1 MSTSKSISYY
11 LALGCVSSVAFTGA
25 ANAQEAQQPRSLG
38 GVTVTSTAIEDEEVL
53 VEEAESPRYT
63 RPLLDTPQTIT
74 VLSNTTI
81 RQQNLLTLRDALTT
95 VPGIT
100 FGAGEGGGGYGDSIN
115 LRGQSANNDIQIDGV
130 RDSAQYSRSDTFN
143 LQQLEVVNGAN
154 SVYSGSGSIG
164 GSINLVTKRPQAD
177 DLTVLSAGIGT
188 DNYYRGTVD
197 TNLRLGENVAFRLN
211 GMVHRNDLA
220 GRDVEQSERWGIAPS
235 VTFGIEGPT
244 QLTFLYQHQEDN
256 NTPVYGVPFYLT
268 QGGLLPG
275 ASYSGYYG
283 YADVDRQDQVI
294 DIATIIIEQELSEN
308 FSLRHLARYQ
318 NVSADIVVNPPQGA
332 FCLANGTL
340 ASNGTACASGQLP
353 GIFYPSG
360 PRGSTRL
367 TDTETIYNQ
376 LDLMGT
382 INTGGVVH
390 TLTLGAS
397 YLEENYD
404 LSSGNSLRNP
414 LGATPNPAL
423 PPINIANPN
432 PIYGGPVNFIPGSY
446 QRGDSGNIALYL
458 FDAIAISDQFEINGG
473 IRWEENQATF
483 RSDTID
489 TTNAAAKPAVGTTPA
504 VREQIFGQVTTGLEQ
519 VSKDTLFSY
528 RIGAV
533 YKPVENASLYVAYGN
548 SRTPTS
554 SSVRGGCGLASAA
567 QVLVNAEPCGVS
579 PQEAVNYEIGAKFE
593 MSSGVQ
599 LTAALFR
606 NERTNY
612 PVSSNDPLIGNLQV
626 NDGRSRVDGVALGA
640 SGRIGDSFTIFA
652 NYTYLDSE
660 VLQSVSNLCLTRPL
674 PNPTT
679 CPLTDVQAG
688 NPLTNTPEHSGSLFA
703 TYQFGFGL
711 QVGYG
716 LTYQGGYNLTN
727 SSAAPILQSDDLL
740 THRLYFNYALENGL
754 SAQLNIQN
762 LTDEEYFT
770 GIRNNGWATPG
781 EARSAVFSL
790 SYSF

>member
-256 NTPVYGVPFYLT
+256 NTPVYGVPYYSSL
-268 QGGLLPG
+268 GGLLPG
-275 ASYSGYYG
+275 ASYGGYYG
-283 YADVDRQDQVI
+283 YSDVDRQDQVI
-294 DIATIIIEQELSEN
+294 DIATIIIEQEFSEN

-318 NVSADIVVNPPQGA
+318 NVSADLVVDPPQGA
-332 FCLANGTL
+332 YCLANGTNT
-340 ASNGTACASGQLP
+340 SGTACVAGQVP
-353 GIFYPSG
+353 GMYYPSG

-376 LDLMGT
+376 LDFLGT
-382 INTGGVVH
+382 VNTGGIVH
-390 TLTLGAS
+390 TITLGAS
-397 YLEENYD
+397 YMEENYD
-404 LSSGNSLRNP
+404 LSSGNSLRNAG
-414 LGATPNPAL
+414 GATPNPVL

-432 PIYGGPVNFIPGSY
+432 PIYGGPVNFIPGGY
-446 QRGDSGNIALYL
+446 QRGDTRNIAVYL
-458 FDAIAISDQFEINGG
+458 FDAIALSDQFEINGG
-473 IRWEENQATF
+473 IHWEDNKAVF
-483 RSDTID
+483 RSDTI
-489 TTNAAAKPAVGTTPA
+489 VTTPGA
-504 VREQIFGQVTTGLEQ
+504 TYGNVTTGLEQ
-519 VSKDTLFSY
+519 VSKDSLFSY

-554 SSVRGGCGLASAA
+554 SSVRTGCGLASATI
-567 QVLVNAEPCGVS
+567 LGNPCTVA
-579 PQEAVNYEIGAKFE
+579 PQEAVNYEIGGKIDLAAG
-593 MSSGVQ
+593 MQ

-612 PVSSNDPLIGNLQV
+612 PVNSNDPTIGTLQV
-626 NDGRSRVDGVALGA
+626 LDGRSRVDGIALGA
-640 SGRIGDSFTIFA
+640 SGRITREWSIFA

-660 VLQSVSNLCLTRPL
+660 VLQSISNYCLANPL
-674 PNPTT
+674 GTPGGAA
-679 CPLTDVQAG
+679 CPATDVQAG
-688 NPLTNTPEHSGSLFA
+688 NPLTNTPKHSGSLFT
-703 TYQFGFGL
+703 TYTFPFGL

-716 LTYQGGYNLTN
+716 VTYQGSYNLTN
-727 SSAAPILQSDDLL
+727 SSAATFLKVEDLL
-740 THRLYFNYALENGL
+740 THRLFASYSFDNGL

>member
-25 ANAQEAQQPRSLG
+25 AHAQEAQPNRSLG
-38 GVTVTSTAIEDEEVL
+38 GMTVTSTAIDEEEVL

-164 GSINLVTKRPQAD
+164 GSINMVTKRPQAET
-177 DLTVLSAGIGT
+177 LTVGTVGIGT
-188 DNYYRGTVD
+188 DEYYRGTLD
-197 TNLRLGENVAFRLN
+197 TNVRLSENVAFRLN
-211 GMVHRNDLA
+211 GMLHRNDIP

-244 QLTFLYQHQEDN
+244 SLTLLYQHQEDN
-256 NTPVYGVPFYLT
+256 NTPVYGVPFYSNL
-268 QGGLLPG
+268 GGLLPG

-294 DIATIIIEQELSEN
+294 DIATAIIEHEFSEN
-308 FSLRHLARYQ
+308 FSLRNLSRWQ
-318 NVSADIVVNPPQGA
+318 NIAADIVVNPPQGT
-332 FCLANGTL
+332 FCLANGRTT
-340 ASNGTACASGQLP
+340 AGAACAAGLVP
-353 GIFYPSG
+353 GTFYPSG
-360 PRGSTRL
+360 PRGTTRL
-367 TDTETIYNQ
+367 TDTETLYNQ
-376 LDLMGT
+376 LDFIGT
-382 INTGGVVH
+382 VNTGGIVH
-390 TLTLGAS
+390 TITIGAA
-397 YLEENYD
+397 YMEENYD
-404 LSSGNSLRNP
+404 LANGNSLRNP
-414 LGATPNPAL
+414 GGATPNPAL

-432 PIYGGPVNFIPGSY
+432 PIYGGPINFIQSGA
-446 QRGDSGNIALYL
+446 QRGDTRNIAFYL

-473 IRWEENQATF
+473 IRWEDNKAVFRTDTIVSAPGATF
-483 RSDTID
+483 G
-489 TTNAAAKPAVGTTPA
+489 N
-504 VREQIFGQVTTGLEQ
+504 VTTGADQ
-519 VSKDTLFSY
+519 VSKDSLFSY

-554 SSVRGGCGLASAA
+554 SSVRTGCGLASATI
-567 QVLVNAEPCGVS
+567 LGNPCTVA
-579 PQEAVNYEIGAKFE
+579 PQEAVNYEIGGKIDLA
-593 MSSGVQ
+593 SGAQ

-612 PVSSNDPLIGNLQV
+612 PVNSNDPLIGTLQV
-626 NDGRSRVDGVALGA
+626 LDGRSRVDGISLGA
-640 SGRIGDSFTIFA
+640 SGRITPEWTVFG
-652 NYTYLDSE
+652 NYTYLDTE
-660 VLQSVSNLCLTRPL
+660 VLQSISNYCVAHPL
-674 PNPTT
+674 GTPGGAG
-679 CPLTDVQAG
+679 CPASDVQAG
-688 NPLTNTPEHSGSLFA
+688 NPLTTTPKHSGSLFT

-716 LTYQGGYNLTN
+716 LTYQGGYLLTN
-727 SSAAPILQSDDLL
+727 SSAAPFVKVEDYL
-740 THRLYFNYALENGL
+740 THRLYASYSFDNGF

-762 LTDEEYFT
+762 VTDEEYFT

-781 EARSAVFSL
+781 EGRSAVFSL